1 MAWMK
6 VESSV
11 ARHRKF
17 VQAGP
22 AASWLWLCG
31 NAYCQEGLTD
41 GFIPCEALEYLG
53 VKQPRRLVP
62 ALVRAGLWD
71 DVDGGWRVHDYLD
84 HNKTADEVQR
94 IRSERRAAGARG
106 GVASGEARS
115 KRTGEANP
123 EANPEQIASDSAK
136 QPAKHLASDGLK
148 QPANQ
153 SVLDGSKQ
161 TKQPA
166 NQSASDCLK
175 QTKQTAN
182 PSTATATATTTA
194 GEARAPARDHAP
206 LHDRSHRTHAHCG
219 RVCLHASQFDE
230 FVRRRNHP
238 DADRE
243 IRDWALT
250 VEREWGPAGPRARE
264 EPGDPFAFWKAR
276 YAEQW
281 PATAPVPPSA
291 PSAAEREQRRNTAK
305 YARPGP

>member
-62 ALVRAGLWD
+62 ALVKAALWD

-123 EANPEQIASDSAK
+123 
-136 QPAKHLASDGLK
+136 KHLASDDSKQPVKQSASDRSK

-153 SVLDGSKQ
+153 SVL
-161 TKQPA
+161 
-166 NQSASDCLK
+166 DCLK

-182 PSTATATATTTA
+182 PSTATATATTTTTA

-219 RVCLHASQFDE
+219 RVCLHASQFSE